1 MEKKYRRRRRYL
13 VNKPVQFIFSG
24 ITIYFIIL
32 VIVLIG
38 GLTYFITL
46 NTILSQL
53 ELENKLIN
61 AYEIVKNINII
72 LLKRI
77 GILMLL
83 LIFLT
88 FYLEIRF
95 LHRIVGPLFRIEK
108 VFNEIIEGKNVE
120 HIKLRKKDFLKP
132 FAETVNKLIDYI
144 NTIRK
149 S

>member
-1 MEKKYRRRRRYL
+1 MEKKYRRRRYL